1 MAGIDINRTTSGVM
15 LPKQVSSEIWSNM
28 QEASAVQ
35 QLATRIDLPGSGV
48 TIPVITGDP
57 EADWVS
63 ETDEKP
69 VSRGSFS
76 SKDITPYTLAVIVPF
91 SNQFKRDLPAL
102 YAECV
107 RRLPGALAKTFDATV
122 FASSGAPGGNFAQLG
137 GATAVALGPHAS
149 DVKKN
154 TYAGLVAAYAAV
166 AAAGGTLDGWA
177 LGSQAKALLLGQVDS
192 TGRPLLL
199 DSIQNGS
206 AVPQILGEDVYY
218 TKGVY
223 AAGSPNTIG
232 FAGDW
237 ASAVWG
243 SVEGISISISEGTIT
258 DGVTEVDLD
267 ITPSSGSATGTVEIP
282 NLINLWQR
290 NMFALRAEIEIGF
303 QVRDVARFVKLTDA
317 TRS

>member
-1 MAGIDINRTTSGVM
+1 MAGIDVNRTTSGVQ
-15 LPKQVSSEIWSNM
+15 LPKELSDEIWSNM

-35 QLATRIDLPGSGV
+35 QLAQRIDLPGSGV
-48 TIPVITGDP
+48 TIPIITGDP

-69 VSRGSFS
+69 VSRPTFG

-91 SNQFKRDLPAL
+91 SNQFRRDLNRL

-107 RRLPGALAKTFDATV
+107 RRLPGVLAKKFDATV
-122 FASSGAPGGNFAQLG
+122 FAASGAPGGNFAQLG
-137 GATAVALGPHAS
+137 GATAVALSPHAT

-154 TYAGLVAAYAAV
+154 TYSGLVEAYTTV

-177 LGSQAKALLLGQVDS
+177 LSSQAKGLLLGQVDS

-199 DSIQNGS
+199 ESIAQGTS
-206 AVPQILGEDVYY
+206 VPTLLGEEVRY
-218 TKGVY
+218 TQGVY
-223 AAGSPNTIG
+223 ASGTPDTVG

-237 ASAVWG
+237 STAFWG
-243 SVEGISISISEGTIT
+243 SVEGVTISFSEGTIT
-258 DGVTEVDLD
+258 DGTVTVD
-267 ITPSSGSATGTVEIP
+267 TSGEDTVEIP
-282 NLINLWQR
+282 NLVNLWQR
-290 NMFALRAEIEIGF
+290 NMFAVRAEIEIGF
-303 QVRDVARFVKLTDA
+303 QVRDVNRFVKLTNA